1 MFERLRPFF
10 KPPSRPCRVNVDGLA
25 YDVMTDPAA
34 TDPATLA
41 VRDGK
46 NQSADL
52 VRVMLKLVKPGD
64 VVLDLGANIGTVALA
79 AAAIGCHDDARAR
92 ARTVTRKLSPPT
104 SGNSPEVDAKHYMKA
119 VPEETKV
126 AALGLDDAIRET
138 IGKLAATAGNGVN

>member
-34 TDPATLA
+34 TDPVTLA

-79 AAAIGCHDDARAR
+79 AAAIGCRVVAIEASPVNASLLTRAVKR
-92 ARTVTRKLSPPT
+92 NGFQKRMTVIH
-104 SGNSPEVDAKHYMKA
+104 A
-119 VPEETKV
+119 
-126 AALGLDDAIRET
+126 
-138 IGKLAATAGNGVN
+138 AATDSSRVVNFQQAGR